1 MRNRK
6 AEYKILSFSTT
17 MRNPERI
24 ANFLKALL
32 PFERRILTHEIIMQ
46 IIVSLIKNK
55 IYIPVYARNHYEE
68 ILETDKDFTEI
79 QIQEIIDNSPQNHK
93 EAGFEKG
100 WNSRFDTFYKL
111 PMEFG
116 FCFYAMNEA
125 LVISNTG
132 HLLIDAINEIP
143 SNEAKISNIFLNC
156 IMKYQTNNPFRNTL
170 NENNPL
176 ILLLQ
181 VMKKIQ
187 EMMGDSKISVM
198 EIPFF
203 LCWRDSD
210 YNALVNYIL
219 DFREKHPSF
228 AYSSEI
234 IYEKCLQLLDSNNIK
249 RFKISQ
255 ICREAVD
262 EYIRKMRI
270 TGIIS
275 LRGNGRFL
283 DFNTFEMSK
292 IEYIIKVYSQVK
304 LFTTKNS
311 YFKYLGEI
319 DSHIL
324 EFEEAAT
331 PNKEILKLKTLT
343 NFSKRYTKK
352 EIYQELN
359 ILCSRKSSSK
369 DKIFKFIPEPTR
381 LEFLT
386 AIALKQH
393 FNNLEV
399 LPNYSIDDEGLPK
412 CHASGNQPDILCKDL
427 ISNGI
432 IEVSLICGRGQ
443 INNELLPI
451 TRHLKELIDSNINQS
466 IKYFAIFI
474 APKIFEDSKR
484 YAKFIKFDENL
495 DIRNLSI
502 LEFIDKLKIVN
513 TKILNIDVALQE
525 NLYSKDNS

>member
-32 PFERRILTHEIIMQ
+32 PFERKILTHEMIMQ
-46 IIVSLIKNK
+46 IISSLIKNK

-68 ILETDKDFTEI
+68 ILEIDKDFTEM
-79 QIQEIIDNSPQNHK
+79 QIQEIINNSPQNHK

-100 WNSRFDTFYKL
+100 WDSRFDTFYKL

-116 FCFYAMNEA
+116 FCFYAMNEP
-125 LVISNTG
+125 LIISHTG
-132 HLLIDAINEIP
+132 HLLIDATNEIP
-143 SNEAKISNIFLNC
+143 SNEAKIANIFLNC
-156 IMKYQTNNPFRNTL
+156 LMKYQSNNPFRRVL
-170 NENNPL
+170 NANVP
-176 ILLLQ
+176 LLLLLNT
-181 VMKKIQ
+181 MRLLKEKI
-187 EMMGDSKISVM
+187 GDSKIHIL
-198 EIPFF
+198 EIPFL
-203 LCWRDSD
+203 LCWRDND
-210 YNALVNYIL
+210 YDALVHYIL
-219 DFREKHPSF
+219 DFRKKYPSF
-228 AYSSEI
+228 AHSREI
-234 IYEKCLQLLDSNNIK
+234 VYEKCLSILVSNNTT

-255 ICREAVD
+255 ICDEAVD

-275 LRGNGRFL
+275 LRGNGRFI
-283 DFNTFEMSK
+283 DFNTFEIPK
-292 IEYIIKVYSQVK
+292 INYVLENYSQFESFSDK
-304 LFTTKNS
+304 RS
-311 YFKYLGEI
+311 YFTYMGEI
-319 DSHIL
+319 DSRIL
-324 EFEEAAT
+324 DIQQSSIIDE
-331 PNKEILKLKTLT
+331 KSLKLRTLQ
-343 NFSKRYTKK
+343 NFATQYTK
-352 EIYQELN
+352 EQIYKELN
-359 ILCSRKSSSK
+359 ILASKKSSSQ
-369 DKIFKFIPEPTR
+369 DEILKFIPEPTR
-381 LEFLT
+381 FEFLT

-393 FNNLEV
+393 FSALEV

-451 TRHLKELIDSNINQS
+451 TRHLKELTDSSINQS

-484 YAKFIKFDENL
+484 YAKFIKFDEGL

-502 LEFIDKLKIVN
+502 LDFVEKLKNTNIQALSIDIV
-513 TKILNIDVALQE
+513 LQ
-525 NLYSKDNS
+525 